1 MLPCEHGSESFAYVG
16 DNITSEVSALGVQ
29 VKEPSIELK
38 LIVVVDK
45 RRQINS
51 VVMWEKRVLE
61 LLFKV
66 LLH

>member
-1 MLPCEHGSESFAYVG
+1 MLPCEHGSEAFAYVG
-16 DNITSEVSALGVQ
+16 DNITSKVSALGVQ

-45 RRQINS
+45 RRQLKS
-51 VVMWEKRVLE
+51 VVMWEKRVLV

-66 LLH
+66 QLH